1 MAKNFKHNIA
11 FIFFLLAGI
20 TLGAFISKISEGKQ
34 YLDWLSWGQSVGLST
49 DKPAVLD
56 LIVIKIAFGFVL
68 KVTIAQIITVLL
80 SILIF
85 SKTCSKL

>member
-1 MAKNFKHNIA
+1 MTKNFKHNIA
-11 FIFFLLAGI
+11 FIFFLLGGI
-20 TLGAFISKISEGKQ
+20 TLGAFISKICQGTQ
-34 YLDWLSWGQSVGLST
+34 YFDWLSWGQTVGLST

-56 LIVIKIAFGFVL
+56 LIVIKIAFGFTL

>member
-1 MAKNFKHNIA
+1 MKKNFKRTIA
-11 FIFFLLAGI
+11 FIFFMLAGI
-20 TLGAFISKISEGKQ
+20 TLGAFISKISAGTQ
-34 YLDWLSWGQSVGLST
+34 YFDWLSWGQSVGLST
-49 DKPAVLD
+49 DNPAVLD

-80 SILIF
+80 SILLF